1 MAKSYGVSRKSLVRW
16 VAAYR
21 ERGVVH
27 KSGGK
32 PRTLTVAMKANII
45 SEMTGNVYE
54 KTVAEENCADC
65 SRKRCDVIFD
75 STRIPNRSIS
85 RGGTHE
91 DVISICNVLE
101 TS

>member
-54 KTVAEENCADC
+54 KTVAELEKIVPTAHV
-65 SRKRCDVIFD
+65 KDVMSY
-75 STRIPNRSIS
+75 STVPEFQIDRSL
-85 RGGTHE
+85 GGEHMRM
-91 DVISICNVLE
+91 
-101 TS
+101 